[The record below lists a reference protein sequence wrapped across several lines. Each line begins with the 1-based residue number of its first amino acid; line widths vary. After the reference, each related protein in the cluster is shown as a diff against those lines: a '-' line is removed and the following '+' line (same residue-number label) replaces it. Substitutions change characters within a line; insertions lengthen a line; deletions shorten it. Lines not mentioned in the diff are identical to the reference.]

1 MKKYDNFCKALAN
14 LKVGSQLSEP
24 YTIVEQT
31 GIVGLFEIC
40 FEQSWKLMKQTLEEH
55 GRFEEKIGSPK
66 AIIKIAYQCG
76 MIDDC
81 EGWLELL
88 ELRIILAHIYSDE
101 QALYVIR
108 KLKSNYISLFETL
121 KNEIDSRWLDSE
133 ETRGD

>member
-24 YTIVEQT
+24 YTVVEQT

-40 FEQSWKLMKQTLEEH
+40 FEQAWKLMKELLEEH
-55 GRFEEKIGSPK
+55 GRFEERIGSPK

-76 MIDDC
+76 MINDC
-81 EGWLELL
+81 EGWLGLL
-88 ELRIILAHIYSDE
+88 ELRNILAHIYSDE

-108 KLKSNYISLFETL
+108 KLKTDYIALFETL
-121 KNEIDSRWLDSE
+121 KNEIDSRWLDS
-133 ETRGD
+133 

>member
-40 FEQSWKLMKQTLEEH
+40 FEQAWKLMKELLEEH
-55 GRFEEKIGSPK
+55 GRFEERIGSPK

-76 MIDDC
+76 MINDC

-88 ELRIILAHIYSDE
+88 ESRNILAHIYSDE

-108 KLKSNYISLFETL
+108 KLKTDYIALFETL
-121 KNEIDSRWLDSE
+121 KNEIDTRWLDL
-133 ETRGD
+133 

>member
-24 YTIVEQT
+24 YTVVEQT

-40 FEQSWKLMKQTLEEH
+40 FEQSWKLMKELLEEH
-55 GRFEEKIGSPK
+55 GRFEERIGSPK

-76 MIDDC
+76 MINDC

-88 ELRIILAHIYSDE
+88 ESRNIFAYIYSDE
-101 QALYVIR
+101 QALHVIR
-108 KLKSNYISLFETL
+108 KLKTDYIALFETL
-121 KNEIDSRWLDSE
+121 KNEIDSRWRDS
-133 ETRGD
+133 